1 MAYCGYITR
10 LKNVRKHSNADR
22 LLLADCFGNT
32 VIVSLDYTENQLGV
46 YFPVDGQLSV
56 EFCAANDL
64 VRRKDENGNP
74 AGGYLDPEKRNI
86 KAMKLRGEKS
96 DGLFLPLTS
105 LANFTTV
112 SDLKEGD
119 TITILNGVEICKKY
133 IPKRKEG
140 SWHGGGSKGH
150 KTKVN
155 FAPTFAQHVDT
166 EQLAYH
172 LNDFRTGDVV
182 ELTLKMHGTSG
193 RTGYLPLIKGY
204 KDSYNCWIGNAIA
217 KISARLRKRP
227 DPVPRHDGEPIYEY
241 GYVTGTRRVVLDE
254 KHDGGFYDD
263 NQFRLEMAKKFEG
276 KLHKGETVYYEIVG
290 FVNEN
295 TPIMASVKNSKISDK
310 AFTKQYGEETMFSYG
325 CDPTGDWVEISIAPD
340 ELYVNTWNGPVAHTS
355 EIKPPRCEVYV
366 YRMTM
371 SNDEGDV
378 VEMSP
383 EQMRL
388 RCGQMGV
395 KYVPVFEKFM
405 IPEYEETAQEIH
417 SPFDDDEPVLRGDGE
432 PVVCVTKTII
442 NPGEYVLRK
451 VEQYFDG
458 PDPIGKTHIR
468 EGVVARIVNRPTIC
482 LYKHKNH
489 TFKMLS
495 GIAIEQAE
503 ESGALDKI
511 SQDILEEL

>member
-46 YFPVDGQLSV
+46 YFPVDGQLSE

-105 LANFTTV
+105 LANFTTI

-133 IPKRKEG
+133 IPKVKNRSE
-140 SWHGGGSKGH
+140 WHGGSRGH

-172 LNDFRTGDVV
+172 LNDFHAGDVV

-204 KDSYNCWIGNAIA
+204 ADSFGCTVGNSIR

-227 DPVPRHDGEPIYEY
+227 DPVPRHDGKPIYEY
-241 GYVTGTRRVVLDE
+241 GYVTGTRRVVLDT
-254 KHDGGFYDD
+254 KHDGGFYSD
-263 NQFRLEMAKKFEG
+263 NQFRHEMAKKFEG

-290 FVNEN
+290 FVNKN
-295 TPIMASVKNSKISDK
+295 TPIMASVKNSKIKDK
-310 AFTKQYGEETMFSYG
+310 EFSKMYGEETVFSYG
-325 CDPTGDWVEISIAPD
+325 CDPQGRWEEVHYTVPADEPGDDGI
-340 ELYVNTWNGPVAHTS
+340 L
-355 EIKPPRCEVYV
+355 PPKCEVYV

-371 SNDEGDV
+371 TNDEGDV

-388 RCGQMGV
+388 RCDQMDV

-405 IPEYEETAQEIH
+405 ISNMGVDIDKDGTADAHVI
-417 SPFDDDEPVLRGDGE
+417 S
-432 PVVCVTKTII
+432 
-442 NPGEYVLRK
+442 PGEYVLRK

-468 EGVVARIVNRPTIC
+468 EGVVARIVNRPTIAV
-482 LYKHKNH
+482 YKHKNFN
-489 TFKMLS
+489 FK
-495 GIAIEQAE
+495 
-503 ESGALDKI
+503 
-511 SQDILEEL
+511 ILEGIIKDEASAPDMEEAQDATEAE